1 MSKLGKLSDETND
14 MVMELASEM
23 GLDKFIVVE
32 PMAVQKSKQVI
43 KISKANPTTEF
54 LTKKPDTVCIYIYE
68 EVFLRLDEEQC
79 KLLLRDAMSTISYD
93 AEKDKIIIGA
103 PSITV
108 TINGRAKYGDDLINA
123 AEAAVWAIQQIA
135 DEEKEAKAAEKEAK
149 AARRAQNKNKQ

>member
-23 GLDKFIVVE
+23 GLENFIIVE
-32 PMAVQKSKQVI
+32 PMAVQKSKQLI

-54 LTKKPDTVCIYIYE
+54 LTKKLDTVCLYIYE
-68 EVFLRLDEEQC
+68 EAFLRLEEAQR
-79 KLLLRDAMSTISYD
+79 KLLLRDAMCTIAYD

-108 TINGRAKYGDDLINA
+108 TIGGRAKYGDDLINA
-123 AEAAVWAIQQIA
+123 AETAVWAIQQIA
-135 DEEKEAKAAEKEAK
+135 DEEKAKKEAEKEAK
-149 AARRAQNKNKQ
+149 AARRAQKKNK